1 MTVVMMR
8 DKASQMKELVEQ
20 GLHIF
25 GKVMNMCEQMCDES
39 EMGERG
45 GRYGSYG
52 QRDMDYPYG
61 DRYGMREDYPM
72 GEKHYPMSPMWDGYG
87 ERRGVRGTG
96 RYSRY

>member
-45 GRYGSYG
+45 GYGM
-52 QRDMDYPYG
+52 REMDYPYG
-61 DRYGMREDYPM
+61 DRMGMREDYPM
-72 GEKHYPMSPMWDGYG
+72 GEKHYPMYPYMG